1 MAFDRHVVTID
12 FSETV
17 DSESDESDESEIDE
31 NEDNM
36 ESEPTKGRV
45 TSL

>member
-17 DSESDESDESEIDE
+17 DSESDESEIDE